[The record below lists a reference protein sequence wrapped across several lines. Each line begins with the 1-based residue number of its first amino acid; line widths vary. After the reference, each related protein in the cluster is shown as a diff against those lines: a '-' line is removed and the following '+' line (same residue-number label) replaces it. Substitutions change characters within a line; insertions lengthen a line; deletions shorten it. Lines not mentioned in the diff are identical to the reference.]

1 MPKFTRRAG
10 LQASAALATIGLSAP
25 WRAVAQSAAPASRPA
40 SNAASNAALNA
51 ASSAASSVGSS
62 PAVSPSRDAP
72 QHDGPDGALLA
83 ERLKYEGVALAA
95 LRIRDGATTFSAA
108 SARGPVPDQQALF
121 ELGSITKTFT
131 ALLLAD
137 AVTRGLI
144 KLDDPVETALPDRLK
159 LRDSQGAP
167 LRWVDLATQRS
178 GLPRLPSNL
187 TVRPELTDP
196 YATYDW
202 PQMAAFLSGWR
213 ADKPRDTAYE
223 YSNLGFGL
231 LGQALGFLQQ
241 RDYATLLRERV
252 LVPLGMADQIFL
264 SPPAGRRFL
273 DGHDKS
279 GKPVDHWTFRPAM
292 AGAGALLGSTR
303 GLARYAQAAMGQFD
317 HPLKEAFA
325 LCLRRHGARDI
336 PGAGIGLAWNSAA
349 LPGRIAFNH
358 DGATFGFSTSLWLD
372 PSKGNASAVLA
383 NAGVSVV
390 DLALHLLEPTIPP
403 SDMSLTRQAE
413 VPLSPEQLTPLAGVY
428 LLSPSMKITVHA
440 DGNRLFARA
449 TGQQAFEL
457 FATSPLTFF
466 AKVTPMEIVFDPGER
481 AAPALTVRQAGRSTR
496 AARESDATAGPA
508 SPTR

>member
-1 MPKFTRRAG
+1 MSEITRRAG
-10 LQASAALATIGLSAP
+10 LRASAAIAAVSLSTP
-25 WRAVAQSAAPASRPA
+25 WRALAQTTEPT
-40 SNAASNAALNA
+40 AASVAG
-51 ASSAASSVGSS
+51 SAAS
-62 PAVSPSRDAP
+62 AAATPSRETP
-72 QHDGPDGALLA
+72 LHEGPEGALLA
-83 ERLKYEGVALAA
+83 ERLKYEGVAIASMRL
-95 LRIRDGATTFSAA
+95 RDGTTTFSGA
-108 SARGPVPDQQALF
+108 SVRGAVPDPQTLF

-159 LRDSQGAP
+159 LRDSQDAP

-187 TVRPELTDP
+187 IVRPDASDP

-202 PQMAAFLSGWR
+202 PQMAAFLSEWK
-213 ADKPRDTAYE
+213 ADKPRDTAYT

-231 LGQALGFLQQ
+231 LGQALGFLQR
-241 RDYATLLRERV
+241 RDYPALLRERV
-252 LVPLGMADQIFL
+252 LVPLGLADQIFL
-264 SPPAGRRFL
+264 SPPPGRRFL

-292 AGAGALLGSTR
+292 AGAGALLSSTR

-336 PGAGIGLAWNSAA
+336 PGAGIGLAWNGAA
-349 LPGRIAFNH
+349 LPGRMAFNH

-372 PSKGNASAVLA
+372 PTKGNASAVLA
-383 NAGVSVV
+383 NASVGVV
-390 DLALHLLEPTIPP
+390 DLALHLLEPAIPP
-403 SDMSLTRQAE
+403 ADMSLTRQAT
-413 VPLSPEQLTPLAGVY
+413 VTLSPEQLKPLAGVY
-428 LLSPSMKITVHA
+428 VLSPSMKITVHV

-457 FATSPLTFF
+457 FAKSPLVFF
-466 AKVTPMEIVFDPGER
+466 AKVTPLEIVFEAGAPTAGPSGPSGPGGPAEG
-481 AAPALTVRQAGRSTR
+481 AAPALTVKQAGRNTR
-496 AARESDATAGPA
+496 AAREP
-508 SPTR
+508 

>member
-1 MPKFTRRAG
+1 MRKITRRAS
-10 LQASAALATIGLSAP
+10 LTASAALATASLSSP
-25 WRAVAQSAAPASRPA
+25 WRAFAQPAAPAASGASGPA
-40 SNAASNAALNA
+40 MSDA
-51 ASSAASSVGSS
+51 ASSPGPLPSAAL
-62 PAVSPSRDAP
+62 PSRETP
-72 QHDGPDGALLA
+72 LHDGPQGALLA

-95 LRIRDGATTFSAA
+95 MRIRDGATAFSGA
-108 SARGPVPDQQALF
+108 SVRGPVPDPQALF

-144 KLDDPVETALPDRLK
+144 KLDDPVEAVLPDRLP
-159 LRDSQGAP
+159 LRDSQDAP

-187 TVRPELTDP
+187 AVRPELTDP

-202 PQMAAFLSGWR
+202 TQMAAFLSGWR

-241 RDYATLLRERV
+241 RDYPALLRERV
-252 LVPLGMADQIFL
+252 LVPLGLADQIFL
-264 SPPAGRRFL
+264 SPPPGRRFL
-273 DGHDKS
+273 DGHDKA
-279 GKPVDHWTFRPAM
+279 GKTVDHWTFRPAM

-303 GLARYAQAAMGQFD
+303 GIARYAQAALGQFD

-336 PGAGIGLAWNSAA
+336 PGASIGLAWNAGV
-349 LPGRIAFNH
+349 LPGRVAFNH

-372 PSKGNASAVLA
+372 PSKGNASAVFA
-383 NAGVSVV
+383 NAGVGVV
-390 DLALHLLEPTIPP
+390 DLALHLLEPAIPP
-403 SDMSLTRQAE
+403 SDMSLTRQSTVTLSAGQLK
-413 VPLSPEQLTPLAGVY
+413 PLVGVY
-428 LLSPSMKITVHA
+428 VLSPSMKITVHA

-449 TGQQAFEL
+449 TGQQGFEL
-457 FATSPLTFF
+457 FAKSPLTFF
-466 AKVTPMEIVFDPGER
+466 AKVTPLEIVFEPGED
-481 AAPALTVRQAGRSTR
+481 AAPALTVRQAGRNTR
-496 AARESDATAGPA
+496 APREP
-508 SPTR
+508 